1 MKKKIIVPIIGLLSL
16 TFISGLVNK
25 DNTHNDLKE
34 DFIESTEDYLNEES
48 GIEKFNLK
56 ARNADSA
63 LDCSDMFAQ
72 YAFDKNDGSYY
83 LRFATAIKGDV
94 TSLSYKRVV
103 AGLDDNI
110 ISSYTLYKG
119 ISANGIVNYYNG
131 SELSTDTQF
140 AGNYYWSCYTIKFA
154 KSSIY
159 KEKDITIELTVNG
172 DKTITRTTSLDTL
185 LNKDRYLE
193 CELFNVEVIDNK
205 VYYVVTGS
213 CFGYEESD
221 ISHDLYG
228 NGKDYALG
236 NQTVTI
242 DYANNTFKILT
253 DVTEI
258 PVDQS
263 FLFPHISIKGKK
275 SDIKDSDQ
283 SSNGKSV
290 SLGDKTYSIVC
301 TTGEYSTWNMP
312 VLSVTNA
319 TKSFELQKVGL
330 KNVDDRVLY
339 YVTGYATGYSYNQLR
354 LDIML
359 GSDDYAKKEGAYK
372 ITKDSE
378 TNIFEVSID
387 VTDVGVMTNEKEQG
401 MPHLFVGGVGYNVN
415 GSHAGN
421 GDSDLLYNSVDTNNT
436 NVILGIKKY
445 SIVNRYNMASLKVER
460 YLNLDIE
467 GVGVKVEEVDG
478 VKQVFYFISGKSYAY
493 TKDDIFP
500 AFDLRAHGASEN
512 LDDGK
517 QTVSIDENNHT
528 FEVKINVTNA
538 EILNGN
544 ADQNRYYFNHMGG
557 NNVSESINILQ
568 NNAVLNRK
576 VYTVGK
582 YWGIRTLE
590 VSDKFLEYA
599 QGKVEF
605 DLTLENNHV
614 YYTLKYKG
622 FGFEAS
628 TDVIYIDF
636 ADKSRQLVTKE
647 TYDDNYDLYTIKID
661 VTDLI
666 EATSEVKNFF
676 SHLKVNGSNYGN
688 NNGDVKGNNMQDKVI
703 EFNGVKYTLRCFGD
717 SPSWNITILRI
728 VKA

>member
-1 MKKKIIVPIIGLLSL
+1 MKKKIIFPIVSVLSL
-16 TFISGLVNK
+16 AFISGLVNK
-25 DNTHNDLKE
+25 TNTPDDSTND
-34 DFIESTEDYLNEES
+34 FVESTKDYLNEQN
-48 GIEKFNLK
+48 GIEQVNVK
-56 ARNADSA
+56 ALNSNSA
-63 LDCSDMFAQ
+63 LDCSTMYAQ
-72 YAFDKNDGSYY
+72 YAFDKNDDSYY

-103 AGLDDNI
+103 AGIDDYI

-119 ISANGIVNYYNG
+119 ISANGIVNYYDG
-131 SELSTDTQF
+131 SALSTDTQF

-185 LNKDRYLE
+185 LNEDRYLK
-193 CELFNVEVIDNK
+193 CELFNVEVINSR

-258 PVDQS
+258 PADEA

-290 SLGDKTYSIVC
+290 SLGDKNYAIVC

-339 YVTGYATGYSYNQLR
+339 CVTGYATGYSYDQLR
-354 LDIML
+354 LDIMVSE
-359 GSDDYAKKEGAYK
+359 GDYAKKGKYK
-372 ITKDSE
+372 VTKDSE

-387 VTDVGVMTNEKEQG
+387 VTDVALMSLESEQG
-401 MPHLFVGGVGYNVN
+401 MPHFFVNGIGYNVN
-415 GSHAGN
+415 GSHPGN
-421 GDSDLLYNSVDTNNT
+421 GDSDLLYKSVDTDNA
-436 NVILGIKKY
+436 NVILGTTKY

-467 GVGVKVEEVDG
+467 GVGVKVEEVNG

-493 TKDDIFP
+493 TKDDTFP
-500 AFDLRAHGASEN
+500 AFDLKAQGASTA
-512 LDDGK
+512 LDNGN
-517 QTVSIDENNHT
+517 QIVSIDENNHT

-538 EILNGN
+538 EILTGSG
-544 ADQNRYYFNHMGG
+544 DGGKVYFNHMEST
-557 NNVSESINILQ
+557 NVSSSIKILQ
-568 NNAVLNRK
+568 NNAVLDRK
-576 VYTVGK
+576 VYTVGTV
-582 YWGIRTLE
+582 WGIRTLE

-599 QGKVEF
+599 QGKVDF
-605 DLTLENNHV
+605 DLTLENDHV
-614 YYTLKYKG
+614 YYILKYKG
-622 FGFEAS
+622 FGFGTS

-636 ADKSRQLVTKE
+636 ADKSRQIITKE

-666 EATSEVKNFF
+666 EATSEVKDFF

-717 SPSWNITILRI
+717 SPSWNIAILRI

>member
-1 MKKKIIVPIIGLLSL
+1 MKKKIIFPIVSVLSL
-16 TFISGLVNK
+16 AFISGLVNK
-25 DNTHNDLKE
+25 TNTPNDSTK
-34 DFIESTEDYLNEES
+34 DFVESTKDYLNEQN
-48 GIEKFNLK
+48 GIEQVNVK
-56 ARNADSA
+56 ALNSNSA
-63 LDCSDMFAQ
+63 LDCSTMYTQ
-72 YAFDKNDGSYY
+72 YAFDKNDDSYY

-103 AGLDDNI
+103 AGIDDNI

-119 ISANGIVNYYNG
+119 ISANGIVNYYDG
-131 SELSTDTQF
+131 SALSTDTQF

-193 CELFNVEVIDNK
+193 CELFNVEVINNK

-301 TTGEYSTWNMP
+301 TTGENSTWNMP

-330 KNVDDRVLY
+330 KTVDERVLY
-339 YVTGYATGYSYNQLR
+339 YVTGYATGYSYDQLR
-354 LDIML
+354 LDIMVSE
-359 GSDDYAKKEGAYK
+359 GDYAKKGTYK
-372 ITKDSE
+372 VTKDSE

-387 VTDVGVMTNEKEQG
+387 VTDVGVMTNENEQG
-401 MPHLFVGGVGYNVN
+401 MPHFFVGGVGYNVN

-421 GDSDLLYNSVDTNNT
+421 GNSDLLYKSVDTDNA
-436 NVILGIKKY
+436 NVILGTTKY

-478 VKQVFYFISGKSYAY
+478 VKQVFYFISGKSYEY
-493 TKDDIFP
+493 TKDDTFP
-500 AFDLRAHGASEN
+500 AFDLRAQGASKN

-517 QTVSIDENNHT
+517 QIVSIDENNHT

-538 EILNGN
+538 EILTGTG
-544 ADQNRYYFNHMGG
+544 DGGKVYFNHKDSA
-557 NNVSESINILQ
+557 NVSSSIKVLQ
-568 NNAVLNRK
+568 NNVVLEKK
-576 VYTVGK
+576 VYTVGAV
-582 YWGIRTLE
+582 WGIRTLE

-599 QGKVEF
+599 QGKVDF
-605 DLTLENNHV
+605 DLTLENDHV
-614 YYTLKYKG
+614 YYILKYKG
-622 FGFEAS
+622 FGFETS

-636 ADKSRQLVTKE
+636 ADKSRQLITKE

-666 EATSEVKNFF
+666 EATSEAKDFF

-717 SPSWNITILRI
+717 SPSWNIAILRI

>member
-1 MKKKIIVPIIGLLSL
+1 MKKKIIFPIVSVLSL
-16 TFISGLVNK
+16 AFISGLVNK
-25 DNTHNDLKE
+25 TNTPNDSTKDLV
-34 DFIESTEDYLNEES
+34 ESTKDYLNEQN
-48 GIEKFNLK
+48 GIEQVNVK
-56 ARNADSA
+56 ALNSNSA
-63 LDCSDMFAQ
+63 LDCSTMYTQ

-103 AGLDDNI
+103 AGIDDNI
-110 ISSYTLYKG
+110 IYSYTLYKG
-119 ISANGIVNYYNG
+119 ISANGEVNYYDG
-131 SELSTDTQF
+131 KELSTDTQF

-159 KEKDITIELTVNG
+159 KEKDITVELSVNG
-172 DKTITRTTSLDTL
+172 DTTITRTISLNTL
-185 LNKDRYLE
+185 LNEDRYLK
-193 CELFNVEVIDNK
+193 CELFNVEVIDNR
-205 VYYVVTGS
+205 VYYIVTGS

-258 PVDQS
+258 PVDEA

-275 SDIKDSDQ
+275 SDIKDNDQ

-290 SLGDKTYSIVC
+290 SLGNKNYSIVC
-301 TTGEYSTWNMP
+301 TTGENSTWNMP

-319 TKSFELQKVGL
+319 TKSFELQKIGL
-330 KNVDDRVLY
+330 KTVDERVLY
-339 YVTGYATGYSYNQLR
+339 YVSGYATGYSYDQLR
-354 LDIML
+354 LDIIVSE
-359 GSDDYAKKEGAYK
+359 GDYAKKGKYNV
-372 ITKDSE
+372 TKDSE

-387 VTDVGVMTNEKEQG
+387 VTDVALMSLESEQG
-401 MPHLFVGGVGYNVN
+401 MPHFFVNGIGYNVN
-415 GSHAGN
+415 GSHPGN
-421 GDSDLLYNSVDTNNT
+421 GDSDLLYKSVDTNNA
-436 NVILGIKKY
+436 NVIIGTTKY
-445 SIVNRYNMASLKVER
+445 SIVNRFNMASLKVER

-493 TKDDIFP
+493 TKDDTFP
-500 AFDLRAHGASEN
+500 AFDLRAQGASKK

-517 QTVSIDENNHT
+517 QIVSIDENNHT

-538 EILNGN
+538 EILTG
-544 ADQNRYYFNHMGG
+544 AGDGGKVYFNHKDSA
-557 NNVSESINILQ
+557 NVSSSIKVLQ
-568 NNAVLNRK
+568 NNAVLERK
-576 VYTVGK
+576 VYTVGAV
-582 YWGIRTLE
+582 WEIRTLE
-590 VSDKFLEYA
+590 VNDKFLEYA
-599 QGKVEF
+599 KGKVEF
-605 DLTLENNHV
+605 DLTLENEHV
-614 YYTLKYKG
+614 YYILKYKG

-636 ADKSRQLVTKE
+636 ADKSRQSVTKE
-647 TYDDNYDLYTIKID
+647 IHDDNYDLYTIKID
-661 VTDLI
+661 VTNLI
-666 EATSEVKNFF
+666 EATSEVKDFF
-676 SHLKVNGSNYGN
+676 PHLKVNGKNYGN
-688 NNGDVKGNNMQDKVI
+688 NNGDINGNNMEDKII
-703 EFNGVKYTLRCFGD
+703 ELDGVKYTLMCVNK
-717 SPSWNITILRI
+717 SPSWSIPILRI